1 MDITAKYTQSIII
14 QHKYDEHPIDA
25 IFIPDRLR
33 KISENSVS
41 ALIDSIRTIGLQTPI
56 TVRFAKSINDDG
68 VVLVSGRHRLEACKR
83 LGADAINCLM
93 FNGTDVEAEL
103 WEIAENLH
111 RSDLT
116 VLERAD
122 HTARWVAL
130 TEGKLAQ
137 LAPVSGRGRIEGRG
151 NEGGLRAAAR
161 EFGIDRTQ
169 AQRAIKIADLPIP
182 AKEAARQAGLDNN
195 QKALLRLVKSS
206 DPIEEVNNI
215 TEERKKHQSP
225 TKKSPLSIIQN
236 TWLNASQ
243 SERSEIVIWIM
254 KQHKQYA

>member
-1 MDITAKYTQSIII
+1 MIIETMPVNGI
-14 QHKYDEHPIDA
+14 LVRQ
-25 IFIPDRLR
+25 RLR
-33 KISENSVS
+33 VIDNHKVSELAASIS
-41 ALIDSIRTIGLQTPI
+41 LMGLKTPI
-56 TVRFAKSINDDG
+56 SVRVLPDYTDDDG
-68 VVLVSGRHRLEACKR
+68 KNWSGVPVLVAGLHRLEAVKSLR
-83 LGADAINCLM
+83 WEDIPSIVLEGDEI
-93 FNGTDVEAEL
+93 DAEL

-122 HTARWVAL
+122 HTARWVKL
-130 TEGKLAQ
+130 TEEKLGGATCATQ
-137 LAPVSGRGRIEGRG
+137 LDSRGQRKTPQQMPSGI
-151 NEGGLRAAAR
+151 NAAVR
-161 EFGIDRTQ
+161 DLGIDRTQ

-243 SERSEIVIWIM
+243 SERSEIVSWIL
-254 KQHKQYA
+254 KQTKQYA